1 MSEALIFFFQCRS
14 ILWDTEEM
22 EDNSSPL
29 QWHMVLKALTF
40 VATCGIEISTTAPIV
55 LAHRITLTFFERI
68 KAILTA
74 ANT

>member
-1 MSEALIFFFQCRS
+1 M
-14 ILWDTEEM
+14 EE
-22 EDNSSPL
+22 NSSPL
-29 QWHMVLKALTF
+29 QWRMVLKALTF